1 MSFTPGP
8 WESET
13 EYECAV
19 YAHNHQM
26 KIADIRGW
34 GYLTGKGQGGLG
46 LSSAEAS
53 KIQNANARLIAAA
66 PEMFEFIK
74 EIKENHLEPGLF
86 IEKVEADWIRIMT
99 PIVDFLLKHT
109 PALVDALAR
118 TIVVE
123 GYGEGG
129 GVVNPDAHIFTDT
142 KAALQRF
149 KDTWAWMV
157 RAHKHRGIK
166 SRLEKAVT
174 LLKRIEGEEESA

>member
-1 MSFTPGP
+1 MSSFTPGP

-66 PEMFEFIK
+66 PEMLEVI
-74 EIKENHLEPGLF
+74 HDLLEPAYERYQYVL
-86 IEKVEADWIRIMT
+86 E
-99 PIVDFLLKHT
+99 
-109 PALVDALAR
+109 
-118 TIVVE
+118 
-123 GYGEGG
+123 
-129 GVVNPDAHIFTDT
+129 TDT
-142 KAALQRF
+142 PDEAEVYKETIDQTEALLR
-149 KDTWAWMV
+149 
-157 RAHKHRGIK
+157 
-166 SRLEKAVT
+166 
-174 LLKRIEGEEESA
+174 RIEGEETP